1 MGAGFLVLLLSL
13 FVVTSVIKRKDS
25 FINEELVLY
34 LLQVGYRFSVVWY
47 IYDMLKCT
55 LWLYLIT
62 FFKMPSCFYYSTKR
76 AEKRVFCLRY

>member
-34 LLQVGYRFSVVWY
+34 LLQVGYRFSIVCY

-62 FFKMPSCFYYSTKR
+62 FLRCHY
-76 AEKRVFCLRY
+76 VFITQLKELRREFSV